1 MPQQQNTSVVALQLE
16 KVRTRLPQLYERDN
30 ALLNMIQQR
39 GDVEMVSSRNM
50 RIPVQIRP
58 GGKFGQV
65 NMDGGDLGR
74 GSGTRY
80 QPAQVSPIS
89 FRFATEIS
97 KLVEYVT
104 NSGEK
109 AIANAVE
116 REIIQS
122 MAQFRNVLDRYLM
135 TAGDAVIGEVATGG
149 VSGNTLTLTDPHR
162 ADLMYFNQDV
172 AIYSSD
178 LATKRG
184 ESDITSIDYDSGE
197 ITLSALPSGTVAGDK
212 VLISGVAGSNPV
224 GIYGIKYHQ
233 SNAASGM
240 WLNLNRATYPEL
252 RTPRVNA
259 NNSALTTGP
268 IRLALNK
275 LRKAL
280 GANIVQEKRLIACL
294 NVEQE
299 DAYEQLGIVIS
310 EIIKDSSARQGM
322 DLFFNGPKTM
332 ASVPMYPNVHAD
344 PLRIDFL
351 ALEHWGRAVS
361 KEIDFYEVD
370 GNRIFPLYNTTS
382 GGVEA
387 AFVYYY
393 VTTFQV
399 FTDNPRCG
407 AYIDGLIRPSGY

>member
-1 MPQQQNTSVVALQLE
+1 MQQRNTDVVALQLE
-16 KVRTRLPQLYERDN
+16 KVREKLPQLYERDDT
-30 ALLNMIQQR
+30 LLTMIQER
-39 GDVEMVSSRNM
+39 GDVEPVSSRNM
-50 RIPVQIRP
+50 RIPIQIRP

-74 GSGTRY
+74 GSGTKY

-97 KLVEYVT
+97 KLIEYST
-104 NSGEK
+104 NSDEK
-109 AIANAVE
+109 AIRNAVD
-116 REIIQS
+116 REIVQS
-122 MAQFRNVLDRYLM
+122 MAQFRNVLERYLH
-135 TAGDAVIGEVATGG
+135 TAGDAVIGEIDTGG
-149 VSGNTLTLTDPHR
+149 VNGNTLTLKDPHR

-172 AIYSSD
+172 SIYNSGLD
-178 LATKRG
+178 TKRG
-184 ESDITSIDYDSGE
+184 ESDITAIDYEAGE
-197 ITLSALPSGTVAGDK
+197 ITLATAPSGTLAGDK
-212 VLISGVAGSNPV
+212 VLVSGVLGANPV
-224 GIYGIKYHQ
+224 GLYGIKYHQ
-233 SNAASGM
+233 NNGTTGM
-240 WLNLNRATYPEL
+240 WLNLNRATYPEI

-259 NNSALTTGP
+259 NSSSLTTGP

-280 GANIVQEKRLIACL
+280 GANVLQQKRLIACL

-310 EIIKDSSARQGM
+310 EIIKESSARQGM

-361 KEIDFYEVD
+361 KEVDFYEVD
-370 GNRIFPLYNTTS
+370 GTKIFPLYNTTS

-407 AYIDGLIRPSGY
+407 AYIDNLIRPSGYN